1 MQNDSTL
8 IDRLMAR
15 VEFHFAR
22 QSEILENDMA
32 RSLGNIKLL
41 SEIKDRNR
49 AMSESLDRL
58 EAVHKNS

>member
-1 MQNDSTL
+1 MQPDSTL
-8 IDRLMAR
+8 IDAVMAR
-15 VEFHFAR
+15 LELHFAR

-32 RSLGNIKLL
+32 RSQGNIKLL
-41 SEIKDRNR
+41 REIKDRNR